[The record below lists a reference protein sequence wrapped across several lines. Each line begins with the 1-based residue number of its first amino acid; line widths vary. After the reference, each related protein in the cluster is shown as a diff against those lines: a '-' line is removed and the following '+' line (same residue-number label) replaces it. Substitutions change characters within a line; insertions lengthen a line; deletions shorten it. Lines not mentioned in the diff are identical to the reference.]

1 MPRQKKAQETGR
13 LGERWFPQQLPAN
26 WIFQPPHEDV
36 GVDGVVVICD
46 DSPSNGLEFRVQIKS
61 SELWKIQ
68 DQRIVVR
75 VKRESLLYWLAG
87 FSPTL
92 LVLYEAAS
100 NTGWCTWV
108 NQVIAE
114 DLSMLKGN
122 TKTVALQVPVAHRLD
137 ASIWKPLSRQLH
149 SLNLRIAKRI
159 MVAGATLPVLEATRW
174 LMQSLHLIDLCAN
187 GRQEDSDDVPQ
198 AELVDAEITAHK
210 EIVAALLKLDDDL
223 RHAGASIIGIK
234 DAAQRYSNDC
244 TKFIVNFP
252 EFVRHS
258 GPGFTTQVDLKALI
272 DFRPEA
278 IRAVLQIVGKLSALS
293 LDIAR
298 ESVAIQHTGAPAGDK
313 MANQALQPTAYSVRS
328 APASG
333 SS

>member
-1 MPRQKKAQETGR
+1 MHRQNKAQETGR
-13 LGERWFPQQLPAN
+13 LGERWFPHQLPAN
-26 WIFQPPHEDV
+26 WLFQPPHEDV

-61 SELWKIQ
+61 SERWNVQ
-68 DQRIVVR
+68 DERLMVR
-75 VKRESLLYWLAG
+75 VKRESLIYWLSG

-114 DLSMLKGN
+114 DLAVLKDGA
-122 TKTVALQVPVAHRLD
+122 KTVSLQVPVTHRLD
-137 ASIWKPLSRQLH
+137 ASIWKPLSLQLH

-159 MVAGATLPVLEATRW
+159 MVAGAALPVLEATHC
-174 LMQSLHLIDLCAN
+174 LMQSLHLIDLCAS
-187 GRQEDSDDVPQ
+187 GRQEDSDDIPQ
-198 AELVDAEITAHK
+198 TELLDAEMTAHK
-210 EIVAALLKLDDDL
+210 EIVVALLKLDDDL
-223 RHAGASIIGIK
+223 RNAGASIIGIK
-234 DAAQRYSNDC
+234 DSAQRYSSDC

-258 GPGFTTQVDLKALI
+258 GPGFATQVNLQALI

-278 IRAVLQIVGKLSALS
+278 MRAVTQIVGKLSALS
-293 LDIAR
+293 LDLAR
-298 ESVAIQHTGAPAGDK
+298 ESVASQHAVAPLGD
-313 MANQALQPTAYSVRS
+313 MTANPSVNRTA
-328 APASG
+328 
-333 SS
+333 

>member
-1 MPRQKKAQETGR
+1 MPRQNKAQETGR
-13 LGERWFPQQLPAN
+13 SGERWFPQQLPAN

-61 SELWKIQ
+61 SELWRVE
-68 DQRIVVR
+68 DEHVVVR
-75 VKRESLLYWLAG
+75 VKRESLVYWLSG

-100 NTGWCTWV
+100 NTGWCTWI
-108 NQVIAE
+108 NQIIAE
-114 DLSMLKGN
+114 DLSVLKGEA
-122 TKTVALQVPVAHRLD
+122 KMVSLRVPVAHRLD

-159 MVAGATLPVLEATRW
+159 IVAGAALPVLEATRW

-198 AELVDAEITAHK
+198 TDLVLAEITAHK
-210 EIVAALLKLDDDL
+210 EIVAALLQLDGDL
-223 RHAGASIIGIK
+223 KDAGASIIGIK
-234 DAAQRYSNDC
+234 DLAQRYSDDC
-244 TKFIVNFP
+244 AKFIVNFP
-252 EFVRHS
+252 AFVRHS
-258 GPGFTTQVDLKALI
+258 GPGFTTQVNLKALI

-278 IRAVLQIVGKLSALS
+278 MRVVTQVVGKLSAIS
-293 LDIAR
+293 LEVAR
-298 ESVAIQHTGAPAGDK
+298 DSRCTGGA
-313 MANQALQPTAYSVRS
+313 RS
-328 APASG
+328 RT
-333 SS
+333 